1 MQLRN
6 GKESS
11 SEIQS
16 SNEIQ
21 SFKDTIKLILD
32 HISSDPGRSSIERIQ
47 LSTPIFETINQQSVE
62 TLTGVGNK
70 PTGVGNNH
78 MFLSTIYKKATEL
91 TCVIIERSYS
101 NMYLDSDDEK
111 CAIIRLLSEMF
122 QARRTISQILWKART
137 DPNIQDMMEKGDGHS
152 ELLYRCL
159 RHIVSDNYEY
169 DIHLYEDGEYT
180 DVELYDWYFLEN
192 YGKDDSYDSFTM
204 NADACFGADIRR
216 FNEMLW
222 N

>member
-21 SFKDTIKLILD
+21 SFKDTVKLILD

-47 LSTPIFETINQQSVE
+47 LATPIFETINQQSVE
-62 TLTGVGNK
+62 TLTGVGN
-70 PTGVGNNH
+70 NH
-78 MFLSTIYKKATEL
+78 MFLSTVYTKATEL
-91 TCVIIERSYS
+91 TCVIIERSYY
-101 NMYLDSDDEK
+101 NMYLDSDDKK

-122 QARRTISQILWKART
+122 RVKRTISRILWKART
-137 DPNIQDMMEKGDGHS
+137 DPNIQDMMEKEDGHS

-159 RHIVSDNYEY
+159 RHIVSDDNEY

-192 YGKDDSYDSFTM
+192 YGKDESCDSFIM
-204 NADACFGADIRR
+204 NSDACFVADIRG
-216 FNEMLW
+216 FNSLLW
-222 N
+222 K